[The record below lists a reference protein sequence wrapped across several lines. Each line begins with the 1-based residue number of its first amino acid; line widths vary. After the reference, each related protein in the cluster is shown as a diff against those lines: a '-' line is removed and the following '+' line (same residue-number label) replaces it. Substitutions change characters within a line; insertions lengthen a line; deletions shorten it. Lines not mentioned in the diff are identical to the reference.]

1 MTPAP
6 TLKTTTELRS
16 GLLSAVEAMLQ
27 RAESHDPTPA
37 LNEAGR
43 LALRH
48 AQPGVTHLT
57 LLVADEVRGYAQL
70 TESAAASTG
79 QVVVD
84 PAARRTGHG
93 SGLVAELRHRAKHPL
108 RVWAYGNTEAAQALA
123 RRTGL
128 VEIRSLLIMTRRLT
142 DLPDPRPPDGIRIDT
157 FVPGRDEQ
165 AWLAVNRRAF
175 AAHPEQG
182 SLTAQDLAARLAE
195 PWFDPD
201 GFFLARSCAEQH
213 RLLGFH
219 WTKQHPGGLGEV
231 YVLGVDPDAQG
242 RGLASALLLRG
253 LHHLSERG
261 DPTVE
266 LYVESDSARAVRLY
280 TRHGFEVASRDVMYG
295 VAGPE

>member
-1 MTPAP
+1 MTA
-6 TLKTTTELRS
+6 TLQTATELRS
-16 GLLSAVEAMLQ
+16 GVLAAVEAMLA
-27 RAESHDPTPA
+27 RAEAHDQAPG

-48 AQPGVTHLT
+48 TQPGVTHLT
-57 LLVADEVRGYAQL
+57 LLVADEVQGYAQL
-70 TESAAASTG
+70 TESDAASTG

-84 PAARRTGHG
+84 PATRRTGHG
-93 SGLVAELRHRAKHPL
+93 SDLVAELRHRARRPL

-128 VEIRSLLIMTRRLT
+128 VEIRSLLIMTRGLV
-142 DLPDPRPPDGIRIDT
+142 DLPDLRPPDGVRIDT
-157 FVPGRDEQ
+157 FVVGRDEQ

-182 SLTAQDLAARLAE
+182 SLTGPDLTARLAE
-195 PWFDPD
+195 PWFDPG

-219 WTKQHPGGLGEV
+219 WTKQHPGRLGEV

-253 LHHLSERG
+253 LHYLSERG
-261 DPTVE
+261 DTTVE
-266 LYVESDSARAVRLY
+266 LYVESDSPRAVRLY
-280 TRHGFEVASRDVMYG
+280 TRHGFGLASRDVMYG
-295 VAGPE
+295 VSGPE